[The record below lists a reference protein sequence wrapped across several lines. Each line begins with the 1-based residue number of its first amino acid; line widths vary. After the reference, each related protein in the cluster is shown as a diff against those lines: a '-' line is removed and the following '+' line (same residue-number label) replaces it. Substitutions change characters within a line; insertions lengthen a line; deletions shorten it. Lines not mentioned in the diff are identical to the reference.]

1 MFYKGLKSSSSLR
14 VCPASPEPLAC
25 VTNTTDGSPEEEDPQ
40 TTPKK
45 GSVQLPIP
53 VDAEGSE
60 STPQSPTPFA
70 ATSPPNPLLASEA
83 PFVPPLTTSHLRL
96 SADDLAKLH
105 DPDSGVVASPEKV
118 SAVAAPTKPQR
129 PSPFATGDRVEARFG
144 GKTKYYPGVVQKCND
159 EQTYCVAYDD
169 GDLEL
174 HVALE
179 MVRVFGHD
187 AGMHLVLPGLWLGDL
202 AASLD
207 GASLAAA
214 GITHV
219 VDLANTIHADNS
231 IHQGQERYVV
241 LRDDKSGGCDWAA
254 SCPSVVAR
262 LFVRV
267 DDVEDA
273 PLAGHWAAINTFVD
287 EALGY
292 EAPAPASN
300 ATTHEAAVDAEIRAA
315 SQLRKAMM
323 YCGGAHPL
331 GLSGCSPRGNSVLIH
346 CVRGKSR
353 SAATTAH
360 FLMASRGYSLRQA
373 MRAVTQARPGV
384 SINVGFKR
392 KLQEREGELRPGQKP
407 SVQLKVASRK
417 EKIAGIIEKRR
428 AAEAAELAATK
439 GSPEKKG
446 AASQAVGSEGSGG
459 AETAAAEPLSLET
472 LDKCAV
478 DVLRKEAKRRGLV
491 EKGTKRQLVQ
501 RLQTALKAEAA
512 AAAAAEMGEAN
523 EEGVVESSEV
533 TSGAAALNAT
543 GISASGAT
551 EASATAAEATSVAT
565 IVSSAEAATSDAA
578 IPSKPGATNGTNAT
592 PSEEAAPAPSTIHG
606 VDAAAAP
613 VEAAIAVTPLAKV
626 SSDPAA
632 EGIEGTHVGVS
643 IVVPEETSTAG
654 TMLGEIADID

>member
-1 MFYKGLKSSSSLR
+1 
-14 VCPASPEPLAC
+14 
-25 VTNTTDGSPEEEDPQ
+25 VTNTKEELSDQEKIKR
-40 TTPKK
+40 TPKK
-45 GSVQLPIP
+45 ESAQLPSP
-53 VDAEGSE
+53 VDGEGSE
-60 STPQSPTPFA
+60 ATPQSPTPFA
-70 ATSPPNPLLASEA
+70 ATSPPNPHLASEA
-83 PFVPPLTTSHLRL
+83 PFVPPLMTTNTIIT
-96 SADDLAKLH
+96 AEDQAKI
-105 DPDSGVVASPEKV
+105 PVPESGDMASSEKV
-118 SAVAAPTKPQR
+118 AAVDARTKPMR

-144 GKTKYYPGVVQKCND
+144 GKAKYYPGVVQKCND
-159 EQTYCVAYDD
+159 DQTYCVAYDD

-179 MVRVFGHD
+179 MVRVYGHE

-207 GASLAAA
+207 GASLEAA

-219 VDLANTIHADNS
+219 VDLANTVHADNS
-231 IHQGQERYVV
+231 IYQGQERYVV
-241 LRDDKSGGCDWAA
+241 MRDDKLGGCDWAA

-287 EALGY
+287 EALGF
-292 EAPAPASN
+292 EAPAPPSN
-300 ATTHEAAVDAEIRAA
+300 ASTHEAAVDAEIRAA

-323 YCGGAHPL
+323 HCGGTHPL

-360 FLMASRGYSLRQA
+360 FLMASRGYTLRQA

-439 GSPEKKG
+439 GSPDKKG
-446 AASQAVGSEGSGG
+446 AASQAEGSEGSSGG
-459 AETAAAEPLSLET
+459 GEAAAVPLSLES
-472 LDKCAV
+472 LDKCPI
-478 DVLRKEAKRRGLV
+478 DVLRKEGKRRGLV

-512 AAAAAEMGEAN
+512 AAAEKDEVEEEATDESLAGGAEERNSPLSAVEAR
-523 EEGVVESSEV
+523 V
-533 TSGAAALNAT
+533 TG
-543 GISASGAT
+543 
-551 EASATAAEATSVAT
+551 AEATSAPAESASEAAAPSEIVRTTGADAT
-565 IVSSAEAATSDAA
+565 PIEELASAPSAELKVEASTTAPNAA
-578 IPSKPGATNGTNAT
+578 IAAT
-592 PSEEAAPAPSTIHG
+592 PS
-606 VDAAAAP
+606 
-613 VEAAIAVTPLAKV
+613 AKV
-626 SSDPAA
+626 RSEPVA
-632 EGIEGTHVGVS
+632 EEIEGTQVRVP
-643 IVVPEETSTAG
+643 IVVPEEISTAG
-654 TMLGEIADID
+654 TMQGEIAEID